1 MFFKFIKF
9 SIYFFFISL
18 FQNKLFAQKIVW
30 KQIQIPAEGTNSN
43 GLETLI
49 MWPETKGKHPL
60 SLITHGTPR
69 NHEEI
74 PKRSAMLFFA
84 QAMEFARR
92 GFGVAVVMRKGFG
105 HSGGGLSRYLND
117 SCTSPP
123 YLLRTKQASDDLK
136 KAISYLSSMPQFD
149 TSKTIVIGV
158 FTGRA
163 LTAFPLEPK
172 DSVVVAGI
180 NFAGGSGSY
189 SNGRICGLK
198 N

>member
-1 MFFKFIKF
+1 
-9 SIYFFFISL
+9 
-18 FQNKLFAQKIVW
+18 
-30 KQIQIPAEGTNSN
+30 
-43 GLETLI
+43 
-49 MWPETKGKHPL
+49 
-60 SLITHGTPR
+60 
-69 NHEEI
+69 
-74 PKRSAMLFFA
+74 
-84 QAMEFARR
+84 MEFARR

-123 YLLRTKQASDDLK
+123 YLLRTKQASNDLK
-136 KAISYLSSMPQFD
+136 EAISYLSSMPQFD

-158 FTGRA
+158 STGGLA
-163 LTAFPLEPK
+163 ILGLTAFPPEPK
-172 DSVVVAGI
+172 DGVVVAGI